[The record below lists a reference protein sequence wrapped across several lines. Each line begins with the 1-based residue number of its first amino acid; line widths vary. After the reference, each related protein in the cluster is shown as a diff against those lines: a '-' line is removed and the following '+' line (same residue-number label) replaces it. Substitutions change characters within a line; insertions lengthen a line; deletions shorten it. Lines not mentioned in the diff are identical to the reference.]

1 MFRAILIKSVFVG
14 IILVIFAA
22 CAPTG
27 IYHTVKPGQTLY
39 RIAMTY
45 GVDEDKLASIN
56 NIKDPT
62 RLRVNQRVYIP
73 GVSQLRNVPS
83 TVSTTIKRNTSATQ
97 PVKQAEPA
105 KKPAAVS
112 KSAPAKQT
120 TATPTTTKVAKGFFS
135 WPVQGKVLNNFGT
148 QGQKVY
154 KGIEIS
160 VPKGTAVN
168 AAASGKVIYSGN
180 AIPGYGNLIILE
192 HSDSFF
198 SVYGFNQKNLV
209 NMDDF
214 VGKGDRIALS
224 GLPPNGESA
233 RLHFEIRKGKSAVNP
248 ILYLP

>member
-1 MFRAILIKSVFVG
+1 MLVG
-14 IILVIFAA
+14 SIFLMLSA

-39 RIAMTY
+39 RIALTY
-45 GVDEDKLASIN
+45 GVDEDHLARVN

-62 RLRVNQRVYIP
+62 QLRVNQRVYIP
-73 GVSQLRNVPS
+73 GVSQLRKVPS
-83 TVSTTIKRNTSATQ
+83 TAATNSR
-97 PVKQAEPA
+97 P
-105 KKPAAVS
+105 
-112 KSAPAKQT
+112 APAQTATSQT
-120 TATPTTTKVAKGFFS
+120 TTTKKTSVENRPSPKKTIPTTTSSPEAVKGLFT
-135 WPVQGKVLNNFGT
+135 WPVQGNVITKFGS
-148 QGQKVY
+148 QGQNVH

-160 VPKGTAVN
+160 VPTGTGVK

-198 SVYGFNQKNLV
+198 SVYGFNQRNLV
-209 NMDDF
+209 KMDDF
-214 VGKGDRIALS
+214 VGQGEKVALS
-224 GLPPNGESA
+224 GSPPNGQSP